1 MASSVGGALR
11 ALTRPSEAHALFG
24 LAAVLLAVACL
35 VPLLGIGTELLS
47 EGAIAR
53 LGSTL
58 GQARTWTLLMR
69 SVSLALVVTACALLF
84 GVPMGVMLGRS
95 DMPRRKAALL
105 LHVFPVFL
113 PPFLLALGWF
123 HLLGRQGLA
132 GSDWT
137 AALLFG
143 PVGVVLVLT
152 FAFMPVVT
160 ALTALGLQGIDPSL
174 EEAALVASRPFRT
187 VTQILLPLAWRSIA
201 LSGIVVFALALSEIG
216 VPMFLRVRTYPAAV
230 FSRLGGIEYAPGEAV
245 ALVLPLLLIGLV
257 LVAIDRRFVGSRTAF
272 ALGLRS
278 REVAPLRLGRAR
290 LAVSAAVWLL
300 AFVSMLP
307 LVALLSRAGATG
319 LSDAGG
325 WIRSSLTTSL
335 LSGAAAASVIV
346 LTGVIVGHAL
356 ARMRWGAAALD
367 TLALL
372 AFMTPASV
380 LGVGLITVW
389 NRPATQVVYSTVA
402 IVVLG
407 FVARYAVLGVRT
419 LAAVFARSSP
429 HYEEAAACAGSRY
442 TRRMFRI
449 VVPMHARAIA
459 ATWLLALVFCLRDLD
474 TVVVFYPPGLEP
486 LTVRIFTLEANGPEA
501 VIAGLSIYHAAFTG
515 FLLLAFGWML
525 RQRGGT

>member
-11 ALTRPSEAHALFG
+11 ALARPGQAHALLG

-47 EGAIAR
+47 EGAVAR

-58 GQARTWTLLMR
+58 GQARTWTLLLR

-84 GVPMGVMLGRS
+84 GVPMGVVLGRS
-95 DMPRRKAALL
+95 DVPGRKAALL
-105 LHVFPVFL
+105 LHLFPVFL

-132 GSDWT
+132 GNDWT

-174 EEAALVASRPFRT
+174 EEAALVASRPFRA

-201 LSGIVVFALALSEIG
+201 LSGIIVFALALSEIG

-230 FSRLGGIEYAPGEAV
+230 FSRLGGIDYAPGEAV
-245 ALVLPLLLIGLV
+245 ALVLPLLLVGLL
-257 LVAIDRRFVGSRTAF
+257 LVTIDRRFVGSRTAF

-278 REVAPLRLGRAR
+278 REVAPLRRVR
-290 LAVSAAVWLL
+290 LAASAAVWLL
-300 AFVSMLP
+300 AFISMLP

-319 LSDAGG
+319 LSEASG

-335 LSGAAAASVIV
+335 LSGAAAASLIV
-346 LTGVIVGHAL
+346 LTGLIVGHAL
-356 ARMRWGAAALD
+356 ARMRWGAATLD

-380 LGVGLITVW
+380 LGIGLITVW

-407 FVARYAVLGVRT
+407 SVARYAVLGVRA

-429 HYEEAAACAGSRY
+429 HYEEAAACAGSGY

-486 LTVRIFTLEANGPEA
+486 LTVRIFTLEANGPEE

-515 FLLLAFGWML
+515 LLLLVFGWML
-525 RQRGGT
+525 RQRGGR